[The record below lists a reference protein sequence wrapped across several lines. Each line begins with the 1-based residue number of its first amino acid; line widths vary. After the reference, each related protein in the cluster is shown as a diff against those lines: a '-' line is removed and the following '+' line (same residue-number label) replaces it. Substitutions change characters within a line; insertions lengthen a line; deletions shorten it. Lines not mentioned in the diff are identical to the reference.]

1 MSQSNYTKR
10 QNSEIVTPALDALAI
25 FYSIDLAAWAY
36 KDEGG
41 NVFPLASAVALITA
55 NVVASM
61 TVTNQ
66 DFIRS
71 SGAANIVIT
80 LPLSYNKRLTIK
92 HVGTQDLTIVP
103 QGGQTIDGNA
113 NLQLRGGKKNSVEL
127 IFEGGQ
133 WWIN

>member
-10 QNSEIVTPALDALAI
+10 TNAQIALPALESLAI
-25 FYSIDLAAWAY
+25 FYSIDLGAWAY
-36 KDEGG
+36 KDEAGA
-41 NVFPLASAVALITA
+41 VFPLASAVALQTQ

-61 TVTNQ
+61 TVTSQ

-71 SGAANIVIT
+71 SGAALMTIT
-80 LPLSYNKRLTIK
+80 LPLTYNKRLTIK

-103 QGGQTIDGNA
+103 LGGQTIDGNA

-133 WWIN
+133 WWVN